1 MPRTR
6 SLAWAEL
13 KIGVISLI
21 AVGLSLVMIFLLTGE
36 GGFFWQRY
44 TVKTVFGNVAGL
56 NAGSPVRL
64 AGVEVGSV
72 SDVVFAG
79 DRVEVVMEVGNDNR
93 SRITDMSV
101 ASLGSVSLLGESAV
115 DITASS
121 VGTPVPEWG
130 YVPAGPAAGS
140 LTEVAEKASDGLDEI
155 TKLVQDLRAGRG
167 SAGKLITDD
176 RMYEQL
182 TALLT
187 ASEQV
192 AANINRGR
200 GTLGRLATDPTLAK
214 SLEAS
219 IQNLEAVTAKIRSGE
234 GSFGKLL
241 NDDAMAKSLTATTG
255 NLETLTGR
263 LNKGEGT
270 AGKLF
275 TDQELYN
282 RLNSMADRLD
292 KVTASLQQGQGTM
305 GMLLQDKQL
314 YEKLNKTVDE
324 VGGLV
329 AAIKAD
335 PRKYLNVRVSIF

>member
-13 KIGVISLI
+13 KIGAVSLF
-21 AVGLSLVMIFLLTGE
+21 AVVMALFMIFLLSGE

-44 TVKTVFGNVAGL
+44 SIKTVFANVAGL
-56 NAGSPVRL
+56 KSGAPVRV

-79 DRVEVVMEVGNDNR
+79 DRVEVIMEVAKEQA
-93 SRITDMSV
+93 SRITSSSL
-101 ASLGSVSLLGESAV
+101 ASLGSVSLLGEAAV

-121 VGTPVPEWG
+121 GGTPIPEWG
-130 YVPAGPAAGS
+130 YVRSGPTAGS
-140 LTEVAEKASDGLDEI
+140 LSDVATQASEGIGEI
-155 TKLVQDLRAGRG
+155 TKLVQDLRSGRG

-192 AANINRGR
+192 ASNINRGR
-200 GTLGRLATDPTLAK
+200 GSLGRLATDPTLVK
-214 SLEAS
+214 TLEAS
-219 IQNLEAVTAKIRSGE
+219 IQNLEAVTGRIRAGE
-234 GSFGKLL
+234 GSLGRLL
-241 NDDAMAKSLTATTG
+241 NDDAMAKSLTATTA

-282 RLNSMADRLD
+282 RLNSVTDRLD
-292 KVTASLQQGQGTM
+292 KVVASLQQGQGTM

-314 YEKLNKTVDE
+314 YEKLNKAVDE

-335 PRKYLNVRVSIF
+335 PRKYLNVKVSIF

>member
-1 MPRTR
+1 MF
-6 SLAWAEL
+6 
-13 KIGVISLI
+13 
-21 AVGLSLVMIFLLTGE
+21 AVVMALVMIFLLTGE

-44 TVKTVFGNVAGL
+44 SIKTTFRNVAGL
-56 NAGSPVRL
+56 GPGAPVRV
-64 AGVEVGSV
+64 AGVEVGSI
-72 SDVVFAG
+72 SDLVFVG
-79 DRVEVVMEVGNDNR
+79 DRVDVIMDVGEDQA
-93 SRITDMSV
+93 SRITTDSV
-101 ASLGSVSLLGESAV
+101 ATIGSVSLLGEGAV

-121 VGTPVPEWG
+121 SGTPVPEWG
-130 YVPAGPAAGS
+130 YVRSGPPAGS
-140 LTEVAEKASDGLDEI
+140 LTDVAAQAQEGIGEM

-167 SAGKLITDD
+167 SAGKILTDD
-176 RMYEQL
+176 RMYEEL
-182 TALLT
+182 TALLA

-214 SLEAS
+214 TLEAS
-219 IQNLEAVTAKIRSGE
+219 ISNLEAVTAKIRSGE
-234 GSFGKLL
+234 GSLGKLL

-255 NLETLTGR
+255 NLETLTSR

-270 AGKLF
+270 AGKLV
-275 TDQELYN
+275 TDQQLYN
-282 RLNSMADRLD
+282 QLVSMTDRLD
-292 KVTASLQQGQGTM
+292 KVMASLQQGQGTM
-305 GMLLQDKQL
+305 GLLLQDKQL

>member
-13 KIGVISLI
+13 KIGAAALFAVVMSL
-21 AVGLSLVMIFLLTGE
+21 LLIFLLSGE

-44 TVKTVFGNVAGL
+44 PIKSVFTNVAGL
-56 NAGSPVRL
+56 KAGAPVRV

-79 DRVEVVMEVGNDNR
+79 DRVEVIMEVGKTHA
-93 SRITDMSV
+93 SRITSSSV
-101 ASLGSVSLLGESAV
+101 ASLGSVSLLGEAAV

-121 VGTPVPEWG
+121 GGAPVQEWG
-130 YVPAGPAAGS
+130 YVRSGPAAGS
-140 LTEVAEKASDGLDEI
+140 LADVATQASDGIAEI
-155 TKLVQDLRAGRG
+155 TKLVQSLREGKG
-167 SAGKLITDD
+167 SAGKLLTDD
-176 RMYEQL
+176 RMYEHL

-187 ASEQV
+187 AAEQV
-192 AANINRGR
+192 ASNINSGK
-200 GTLGRLATDPTLAK
+200 GSLGRLAKDPTLVK
-214 SLEAS
+214 TLEAS
-219 IQNLEAVTAKIRSGE
+219 IQNLESVTGKIRAGE
-234 GSFGKLL
+234 GSLGLLL

-263 LNKGEGT
+263 LNRGDGT
-270 AGKLF
+270 VGKLLN
-275 TDQELYN
+275 DQELYN
-282 RLNSMADRLD
+282 RLTSVTDRLD
-292 KVTASLQQGQGTM
+292 KVVGSLQQGQGTM

-314 YEKLNKTVDE
+314 YEKLNKAVDE

-335 PRKYLNVRVSIF
+335 PRKYLNVKVSIF

>member
-13 KIGVISLI
+13 KIGVVSVVAI
-21 AVGLSLVMIFLLTGE
+21 VLSLVMIFLLTGA

-44 TVKTVFGNVAGL
+44 SIKTVFGNVAGL
-56 NAGSPVRL
+56 NPGAPVRL

-72 SDVVFAG
+72 ADVVFAG
-79 DRVEVVMEVGNDNR
+79 DRVEVVMEVGKDNR
-93 SRITDMSV
+93 TRITNMSV

-121 VGTPVPEWG
+121 NGTPVPEWG
-130 YVPAGPAAGS
+130 YVPSGPAAGS
-140 LTEVAEKASDGLDEI
+140 LSDVATQASEGIGEI
-155 TKLVQDLRAGRG
+155 TKLVQDLRSGRG

-241 NDDAMAKSLTATTG
+241 NDDAMAKSLTATTT
-255 NLETLTGR
+255 NLESVTGR
-263 LNKGEGT
+263 LSRGEGT

-275 TDQELYN
+275 TDEELYR
-282 RLNSMADRLD
+282 RLNSVTDRLD
-292 KVTASLQQGQGTM
+292 KVVSSLQEGQGTM
-305 GMLLQDKQL
+305 GMLLKDKQL